1 MLAEKLR
8 NIFVVTCLLCLM
20 NTLQAQEKISAG
32 YVGAIGLKTN
42 LLYWGTVT
50 PNLGLE
56 VQLAPKWS
64 FDIEAGLHP
73 FDGKNDDGSYD
84 RSLKHFRLHPEVRY
98 WFCETFHGHFV
109 GLHVPFLIYN
119 IADIKLLGTEG
130 ERHQG
135 WGTGAGIS
143 YGYSW
148 LLGKHWNLEASL
160 GVGYLYLESDIYPC
174 TNCGT
179 RQKVEKKHY
188 VGPTQA
194 AVNLIYVF

>member
-1 MLAEKLR
+1 MNWKRILLS
-8 NIFVVTCLLCLM
+8 VLLLCLALP
-20 NTLQAQEKISAG
+20 NHAQDFFSDSKAPI
-32 YVGAIGLKTN
+32 VGLKTN
-42 LLYWGTVT
+42 IPYWATAT
-50 PNLGLE
+50 FNAGLE
-56 VQLAPKWS
+56 FRLAKKWS
-64 FDIEAGLHP
+64 LDIEAGLNP

-98 WFCETFHGHFV
+98 WFCEAFNGHFV
-109 GLHVPFLIYN
+109 GLHVPYLIYN
-119 IADIKLLGTEG
+119 IADIKILGTEG

-135 WGTGAGIS
+135 WGTGVGLS

-148 LLGKHWNLEASL
+148 LLGKHWNIEATV
-160 GVGYLYLESDIYPC
+160 GVGYLYLESDRYPC

-179 RQKVEKKHY
+179 QQEVKKKHY